1 LSPLEAVEKRV
12 EQASGMRIK
21 EGLEERKPWV
31 VEPWW
36 EPPSVTIAESRDEA
50 KKNHERITAATG
62 QRITIYTDGSGING
76 KVGAAAV
83 SSDGA
88 TARSAY
94 LGRGTEYTVYAAE
107 LLGILMALSMVEG
120 QGAARAVIFTDNQAS
135 LQAIRDPRGQSG
147 QYIIERITQA
157 LVRTRQRGQDI
168 EFHWI
173 PAHQGIEGNET
184 ADRMAKEATGWRR
197 QRGRRGRWIEQD
209 TDSTAPTPH
218 FMRSLKAA
226 TKCALTKQ
234 IQQRWRNEWHHE
246 SRGRAVYKL
255 TPQPTPKTLALHQAR
270 HRALSSVITQMRTE
284 KIGLRQFLYQRHV
297 PGVEDG
303 QCECGRGSQ
312 TVRHVLLACPRHTVL
327 RRRIWGEVPG
337 RRIEGKDLKEILN
350 TPAQAT
356 KAAKF
361 MILTRLLGQFGAV
374 SKDEIM
380 QDEH

>member
-1 LSPLEAVEKRV
+1 
-12 EQASGMRIK
+12 
-21 EGLEERKPWV
+21 
-31 VEPWW
+31 
-36 EPPSVTIAESRDEA
+36 
-50 KKNHERITAATG
+50 
-62 QRITIYTDGSGING
+62 
-76 KVGAAAV
+76 
-83 SSDGA
+83 
-88 TARSAY
+88 
-94 LGRGTEYTVYAAE
+94 
-107 LLGILMALSMVEG
+107 
-120 QGAARAVIFTDNQAS
+120 
-135 LQAIRDPRGQSG
+135 
-147 QYIIERITQA
+147 
-157 LVRTRQRGQDI
+157 
-168 EFHWI
+168 
-173 PAHQGIEGNET
+173 
-184 ADRMAKEATGWRR
+184 MAKEATGWRR

-226 TKCALTKQ
+226 TKSALTKQ
-234 IQQRWRNEWHHE
+234 IQQRWRMEWHHE

-255 TPQPTPKTLALHQAR
+255 TPQTDAKDTGTTPGTTSR
-270 HRALSSVITQMRTE
+270 LSSVITQMRTE

-380 QDEH
+380 QDEHWVHWVPEYTTGNSDWPRGQVLCGVWVPRMKWKKRPHVKADLSATSLSSVRLDIMPLSHLRIGWFGLWIKKKKKKRCKSPDDETLSELRSSHWLLPPFLAYLPALFGLQSLSPNRWNLEQIAQIWIVAVEIRFESCIRHQRLRLKLGS